1 MGARLDRVEQRAPRG
16 LAVLAVALGIGIVSA
31 GTSIGTLYY
40 GYRRDKAD
48 AALRAEVA
56 TEQARADTLDAYK
69 ELERSKPLPPGE
81 AQPSDETITQR
92 ARAALLDRNPHY
104 AIHEFVETLA
114 RDASD
119 PDRHRALQFLE
130 GTGFSWSKLEQVRLL
145 ATEGATEE
153 TKQLLKKSVELH
165 LFG

>member
-1 MGARLDRVEQRAPRG
+1 VGA
-16 LAVLAVALGIGIVSA
+16 LALGIAALGIGIASA
-31 GTSIGTLYY
+31 GASIGTLYI
-40 GYRRDKAD
+40 GHRRDKAD

-56 TEQARADTLDAYK
+56 TEQARADTLEAYK
-69 ELERSKPLPPGE
+69 ELERSKRLPPGE
-81 AQPSDETITQR
+81 AQPSDEIITQR

-104 AIHEFVETLA
+104 AIHLFVETLTK
-114 RDASD
+114 DASD
-119 PDRHRALQFLE
+119 PDRQTALQFLE
-130 GTGFSWSKLEQVRLL
+130 NTGLSGSKLEQVRLL